1 MTFLPLGVKRSFSYG
16 RKTSS
21 IGICESS
28 YPLKIIFT
36 AVSKSIFLFV
46 AIVLQVFKFYATKI
60 KCKYAKQWQR
70 YKKNAIPVFG
80 TIDFKDFM
88 NNAIRIQIKFPLS
101 KSEGYHACDTLL
113 FQLVRLFG
121 VLLIFIVIVIIVIP
135 HVFVMQGLYLEK
147 NWKNLNRGVHFCLFL
162 PFCLLIISNLRCV
175 YPPPKSFFSQ
185 VHFDR
190 VGCTLCYL
198 LTVRVLCLKM
208 GKSAPPYLKTFAKN
222 ILNTEITKETSFSPP
237 FQVRYK
243 SVSSPFQNGGQM
255 GGKWDLHGICLGIT
269 KGLEASDFPPSDQL

>member
-60 KCKYAKQWQR
+60 KCKYAKLWQR

-88 NNAIRIQIKFPLS
+88 NNAIRI
-101 KSEGYHACDTLL
+101 
-113 FQLVRLFG
+113 
-121 VLLIFIVIVIIVIP
+121 
-135 HVFVMQGLYLEK
+135 
-147 NWKNLNRGVHFCLFL
+147 
-162 PFCLLIISNLRCV
+162 
-175 YPPPKSFFSQ
+175 
-185 VHFDR
+185 
-190 VGCTLCYL
+190 
-198 LTVRVLCLKM
+198 
-208 GKSAPPYLKTFAKN
+208 
-222 ILNTEITKETSFSPP
+222 
-237 FQVRYK
+237 
-243 SVSSPFQNGGQM
+243 
-255 GGKWDLHGICLGIT
+255 
-269 KGLEASDFPPSDQL
+269 